1 MDKIIKRYKDKSLNN
16 FNRIAAGYDQSWD
29 GKWSALMYEEVLQKI
44 DEQPFKTMLD
54 VGCGTGSLLAMVVK
68 QYDNVQ
74 VSGID
79 FSPKMLNVASQVL
92 GNQAELVLGD
102 AEKLPWPDNSF
113 DLLVCNSSFHHYPEP
128 LKVLMEMRRVLK
140 SNGRVIIADPWW
152 SGTIRLLINLYLR
165 TPLNMEGDVR
175 IYSQHEFKWLLSK
188 CGFKSIEWEKPSNK
202 YCIARAVNA
211 K

>member
-1 MDKIIKRYKDKSLNN
+1 MEALLKKHKSKTLNN
-16 FNRIAAGYDQSWD
+16 FNKIAAGYDQSWD
-29 GKWSALMYEEVLQKI
+29 GKWSALMYDDVLNRI
-44 DEQPFKTMLD
+44 DEQPFQTMLD
-54 VGCGTGSLLAMVVK
+54 VGCGTGNLLSKVIQQYEDVK
-68 QYDNVQ
+68 

-79 FSPKMLNVASQVL
+79 FSPKMLNIAAENL
-92 GNQAELVLGD
+92 GDYAELRLGD
-102 AEKLPWPDNSF
+102 AEDLPWPDNSF

-152 SGTIRLLINLYLR
+152 SRTIRFLINIYLR

-175 IYSQHEFKWLLSK
+175 IYSQQEYRWLLSRT
-188 CGFKSIEWEKPSNK
+188 GFQSIEWEKPTDK
-202 YCIARAVNA
+202 YCIAQAVNA